1 MVSGD
6 LGAHQNK
13 KYNCEGHDIISKSPF
28 GILIKFNL
36 RIGELGTRQCS
47 KKPGSSNYACGFLIQ
62 LLQLP
67 HGNRGLSWRPNQQHN
82 CGPMLVF
89 NIKRLNGADF
99 VLLYVSVQR
108 GAKTNSTGFSVI
120 SISTRE
126 PYFRLSE
133 AFRANNHAEK
143 LTAQRVSSEKCDV

>member
-1 MVSGD
+1 
-6 LGAHQNK
+6 
-13 KYNCEGHDIISKSPF
+13 
-28 GILIKFNL
+28 
-36 RIGELGTRQCS
+36 
-47 KKPGSSNYACGFLIQ
+47 
-62 LLQLP
+62 
-67 HGNRGLSWRPNQQHN
+67 
-82 CGPMLVF
+82 MLVF

-120 SISTRE
+120 SIPTRE